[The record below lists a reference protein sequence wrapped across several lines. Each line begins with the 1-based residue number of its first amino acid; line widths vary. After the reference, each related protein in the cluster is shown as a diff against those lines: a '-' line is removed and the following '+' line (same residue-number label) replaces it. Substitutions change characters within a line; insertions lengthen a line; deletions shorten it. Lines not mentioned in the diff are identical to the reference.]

1 MIGDEQYLVLS
12 IWYLA
17 NHRWASIFH
26 GWRTAKKNMDEMI
39 ARSKKARLNTK
50 Y

>member
-17 NHRWASIFH
+17 NHRCASIFH
-26 GWRTAKKNMDEMI
+26 GWRTAEKNMSEMI
-39 ARSKKARLNTK
+39 ARNRSS
-50 Y
+50 